1 MVLFIVSFL
10 CAALLLLPTGM
21 EIFLIP
27 VAAALIILTKCKTT
41 GLMKLANA
49 DKKTLIGSVILSFV
63 LFLYYTF
70 NCVRRESDID
80 MMILIAIGMALMIM
94 SVPFV
99 LQTAA
104 YKRELPSYEENGH
117 SARDLIFSLITG
129 FVTIGL
135 LSQSSPLYPMN
146 TWSDANCFLTLGR
159 AQLQG
164 VMIYRDVFDHKGPLL
179 YLIHSAAALISSD
192 SFLGMY
198 IIQSVLCACTH
209 GIMIR
214 ISGLFTKT
222 DKANYILSV
231 PFIFLLYSV
240 NAYYFG
246 DSAEE
251 ILLPFIAFGLYS
263 FFKVFR
269 TGKDFSKKDMI
280 LLGTGAAFAFWIKFT
295 LCGYWIALIIFLIV
309 TMIRQH
315 NAKKLGRYALWFAL
329 PCIILSAG
337 IIIYHLATS
346 TLGDMFTV
354 YFYNNIFG
362 YQSIGE
368 GNTWFEKI
376 PFAFI
381 MTFMKL
387 DSNHVLTALIL
398 SAVVYFLSLKDK
410 RYLAFYLTALA
421 VTSFFVF
428 FGDSQMFY
436 YVFALAGFAVPG
448 AAVWMHLVRRA
459 FASMNSSKLGTTVML
474 LAATAFC
481 AYSFAVSCSTYSIL
495 KPASTLPQ
503 HIFASYMD
511 TSENVSILN
520 YDFPDRGFI
529 TAADSV
535 PTERYFC
542 TYMIDPVLEESPES
556 RRSAVEEGRVEY
568 VITSGAAYD
577 WENYEII
584 SVAQLTEVDLNEHV
598 ATDTYILYR
607 RK

>member
-27 VAAALIILTKCKTT
+27 VAASLIILAKCRTN
-41 GLMKLANA
+41 GLMKLINA
-49 DKKTLIGSVILSFV
+49 DKRTLIGSVILSFV
-63 LFLYYTF
+63 LFLYFTF

-80 MMILIAIGMALMIM
+80 MVILIAIGMALMIV

-99 LQTAA
+99 LQTAS
-104 YKRELPSYEENGH
+104 YKRELPVYEENGH

-179 YLIHSAAALISSD
+179 YLIHSVAALISQK
-192 SFLGMY
+192 SFFGMY

-214 ISGLFTKT
+214 ISGLFLKNNRV
-222 DKANYILSV
+222 NYILSV
-231 PFIFLLYSV
+231 PFIFLIYSV

-269 TGKDFSKKDMI
+269 TGKDFGKKDMI

-315 NAKKLGRYALWFAL
+315 NAKKLGRSALWFAL

-448 AAVWMHLVRRA
+448 AAAWMNLVRRA
-459 FASMNSSKLGTTVML
+459 FASMNYSKLGTAVTV
-474 LAATAFC
+474 LAAASFC
-481 AYSFAVSCSTYSIL
+481 IYSFAVSCSTYSIL

-503 HIFASYMD
+503 YIFASYMD

-568 VITSGAAYD
+568 VITAGTAYD
-577 WENYEII
+577 WDNYEIV